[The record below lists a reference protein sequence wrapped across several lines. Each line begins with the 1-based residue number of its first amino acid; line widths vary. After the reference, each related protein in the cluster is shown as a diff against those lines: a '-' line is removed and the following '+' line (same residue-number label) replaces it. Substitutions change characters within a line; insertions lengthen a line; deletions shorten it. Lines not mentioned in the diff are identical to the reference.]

1 MVKGQKQDKK
11 EEKDCKCCRIDEE
24 TFFTN
29 YQKEFPQ
36 RDKKG
41 DLLPMKENL
50 KESLRKVFK
59 GIREY
64 YSKEEKD
71 CDVRKISYM
80 LATAKHETA
89 HTFNPIKE
97 YGGKSYLE
105 GMYDPILGKNANRRN
120 MALKNGNTQQG
131 DGVKYCGRG
140 FVQIT
145 WKNNYIKMGQKF
157 SVDLVNSP
165 EKALEHDLAIKIMV
179 YGSEKGT
186 FTGKSLSDYI
196 NSKQTDYYN
205 ARRVING
212 TDKAATIQGYAERI
226 EKCLK
231 IKKCKD

>member
-1 MVKGQKQDKK
+1 MNPRRSPQG
-11 EEKDCKCCRIDEE
+11 EDCKCCRIDEE

-29 YQKEFPQ
+29 YQKEFPR

-41 DLLPMKENL
+41 NLLPMRESL
-50 KESLRKVFK
+50 KESLKKVFR

-64 YSKEEKD
+64 YSKEERD
-71 CDVRKISYM
+71 CDVRKIAYM

-97 YGGKSYLE
+97 YGGKSYFE
-105 GMYDPILGKNANRRN
+105 GMYDPVLGKNEKRRN
-120 MALKNGNTQQG
+120 MALQNENTQQG

-140 FVQIT
+140 FVQVT
-145 WKNNYIKMGQKF
+145 WKRNYRKMGEKF
-157 SVDLVNSP
+157 GVDLVNFP
-165 EKALEHDLAIKIMV
+165 DKALEHDLAIKIMIH
-179 YGSEKGT
+179 GSEEGI
-186 FTGKSLSDYI
+186 FTGKSLGDYI

-212 TDKAATIQGYAERI
+212 TDKATTIQGYAEKI